1 MRASPFLPGAVLR
14 GALSVAI
21 RFAVFIYSCYSFVL
35 EFLCVNFFTHL
46 SIRANVAM
54 DQARTAALTT
64 VALAGCPAGRDSG
77 SRSARGA
84 ALRRYEGFGRNRQ
97 GVTIQQ
103 LSGRPD
109 RAGRLSLI

>member
-1 MRASPFLPGAVLR
+1 MRACPFLAGAVLR
-14 GALSVAI
+14 GAQSVAI

-64 VALAGCPAGRDSG
+64 LAFPAPAADPDSG
-77 SRSARGA
+77 RKAARGA
-84 ALRRYEGFGRNRQ
+84 ALRRHEGFSRNRQ

-109 RAGRLSLI
+109 RAGRL